1 MCNETGTSVKLGT
14 LDETKISWNEVES
27 DNNIYPVRK
36 GIWWNLGN
44 AEVVINPYYDST
56 NFVRTFI
63 FTTMWC
69 VIEEFLLSDE
79 IGSSNGEKR

>member
-27 DNNIYPVRK
+27 DKNIYPVRK

-44 AEVVINPYYDST
+44 PEVVINPYYDST
-56 NFVRTFI
+56 NFVRTCI

-69 VIEEFLLSDE
+69 VNEEFLLLDG

>member
-44 AEVVINPYYDST
+44 VEVVINPYYDST
-56 NFVRTFI
+56 KFFENLYIHYFMPRKLGVFI
-63 FTTMWC
+63 IRRNRFQ
-69 VIEEFLLSDE
+69 
-79 IGSSNGEKR
+79 